1 MTRRGR
7 RVSNADRRDV
17 AALHRMMLPG
27 GCPGCGRA
35 TGRLRWIDSGSD
47 YADLFGFDALN
58 HLVEPLGNAAWEN
71 ELSVWICGGCDASGA
86 VAWNVLLPGV

>member
-1 MTRRGR
+1 MNR
-7 RVSNADRRDV
+7 ADKRDRLD
-17 AALHRMMLPG
+17 LHRMLMPD

-35 TGRLRWIDSGSD
+35 TWHLRWIDSGSD

-71 ELSVWICGGCDASGA
+71 ELSMWICGRCGASG
-86 VAWNVLLPGV
+86 VHAWDAPWVRAAGDEG